1 MPPDP
6 LVRRCPADPQLFG
19 DVRRRPTSVNTS
31 DKKLTTEDR
40 QARPRM
46 CHESLPLG
54 LVLNNPKPCGGT
66 LICQQRLWGLQL
78 EREATL
84 STVSLDR

>member
-1 MPPDP
+1 
-6 LVRRCPADPQLFG
+6 
-19 DVRRRPTSVNTS
+19 
-31 DKKLTTEDR
+31 
-40 QARPRM
+40 M

-78 EREATL
+78 ERRASVRETGRHDPDQQDHTR
-84 STVSLDR
+84 SDKQR